1 MNKMVNKDI
10 KIGFF
15 GTPDYAA
22 TTLQILKDAGYVI
35 SFVVTMPD
43 RPRGRKMIMT
53 PPEAKVWAM
62 KNKVDVLQP
71 EKLKDD
77 ELIATLKKYD
87 CDVFVVIAYGK
98 IIPESILNIP
108 KFKSLNIHGSLLPKY
123 RGSCPIETAILN
135 DDRNTGVCIIQ
146 MDSEMDHGPIV
157 ASRNVSIE
165 NWPPTAQT
173 LGNLI
178 VKTGAEL
185 MTEILPDWISG
196 KIKAVEQDHSQASF
210 TKMIEKEDGQIDLN
224 DDPYK
229 NFLKIQAYNEWPS
242 AFFFIDGKRIKITK
256 ASYVDGKLIIE
267 KVIPEGKSEIDF
279 NTISLQ

>member
-22 TTLQILKDAGYVI
+22 TTLQILKDAGYII

-62 KNKVDVLQP
+62 ENNVDVLQP

-77 ELIATLKKYD
+77 ELIANLKKYD

-98 IIPESILNIP
+98 IIPESILNVP

-135 DDRNTGVCIIQ
+135 DDRNTGVCIIR

-157 ASRNVSIE
+157 ASRNVTIE

-196 KIKAVEQDHSQASF
+196 NLKAIEQDHSQASF
-210 TKMIEKEDGQIDLN
+210 TKMIEKEDGRIDLN

-256 ASYVDGKLIIE
+256 ASYIDGQLIIE
-267 KVIPEGKSEIDF
+267 KVIPEGKSEVDF
-279 NTISLQ
+279 STISLQ